1 MTIHAADVWVG
12 TKHVA
17 TLRTLNDGSTSFAYT
32 ERALHQGGPAVAST
46 LPVTSTPVLS
56 PGGALPAFFSNLLPE
71 GRRLST
77 LKRKAK
83 ASLDDELG
91 LLLSVGN
98 NTIGDVAVVPQGT
111 TPRDGAVQIT
121 LNQSTDFSEVLSSAG
136 VLDPA
141 ALPGMQDKASARTIA
156 VPAVAG
162 GTEYI
167 LKVSP
172 PEYPLLVENEAACF
186 AIAHGLRRQLPAS
199 TVRVLHD
206 VHGRSGLLVTRFDRQ
221 GHTRWHVEDAAQL
234 LNLPPAMKYS
244 PTLESVAEAVSR
256 LAASPPLALQ
266 KIAYMTALAWLTG
279 NGDMHAKNISVIDRG
294 RGIEVAPL
302 YDIPS
307 TVPYGDHGLA
317 LSVAGSKDN
326 LSAKKFL
333 SFVQDIGL
341 PQKVGLTIIRNA
353 LKATERAADRLTA
366 LDFDPRRTRDLT
378 RALAWRRRLWATPDK
393 AL

>member
-1 MTIHAADVWVG
+1 
-12 TKHVA
+12 
-17 TLRTLNDGSTSFAYT
+17 
-32 ERALHQGGPAVAST
+32 
-46 LPVTSTPVLS
+46 
-56 PGGALPAFFSNLLPE
+56 
-71 GRRLST
+71 
-77 LKRKAK
+77 
-83 ASLDDELG
+83 
-91 LLLSVGN
+91 
-98 NTIGDVAVVPQGT
+98 
-111 TPRDGAVQIT
+111 
-121 LNQSTDFSEVLSSAG
+121 
-136 VLDPA
+136 
-141 ALPGMQDKASARTIA
+141 
-156 VPAVAG
+156 
-162 GTEYI
+162 
-167 LKVSP
+167 
-172 PEYPLLVENEAACF
+172 
-186 AIAHGLRRQLPAS
+186 
-199 TVRVLHD
+199 
-206 VHGRSGLLVTRFDRQ
+206 
-221 GHTRWHVEDAAQL
+221 
-234 LNLPPAMKYS
+234 MKYS

-366 LDFDPRRTRDLT
+366 LGFDPRRTRDLT